1 MKHTQKKLS
10 YEKKMQQVLLCS
22 EPVASDKQA
31 VQKFHK
37 SLVNPGSLHN
47 FLNNKI
53 SRPHFY
59 RFLFLRSDMGPL
71 VSWSCLVKS
80 HESQLLGFKESCE
93 THIGSL
99 NWPLW
104 KYLPQKSE
112 NATNV
117 QRICTIKKLYR
128 QLISS

>member
-1 MKHTQKKLS
+1 
-10 YEKKMQQVLLCS
+10 MQEVLLCS

-31 VQKFHK
+31 VWKFHK
-37 SLVNPGSLHN
+37 SLVNSGSLHN

-99 NWPLW
+99 NLAIVEVFTMEIR
-104 KYLPQKSE
+104 KCYK
-112 NATNV
+112 
-117 QRICTIKKLYR
+117 CTKNLYN
-128 QLISS
+128 